1 MIGLRHRAPTAKASP
16 MPPTLSIAFVVG
28 TRPNFPKVA
37 PMLAALRNHVQ
48 ARAILVHTGQHYDP
62 ELSAMFFEDLGISA
76 PDWMLGVGSGS
87 HAQQTARVMVEFERR
102 CLEDRPD
109 CVVVVGDVNSTV
121 ACTLVASKLQIKV
134 VHVEAGLR
142 SGDRTMPEE
151 LNRLVTDVLADRLY
165 THCQEAVDNLS
176 REGIPSDRICAV
188 GNVMIDSLLRV
199 RSKATA
205 PPSLP
210 ADLLSK
216 RGFGLVTLH
225 RPALVDNVDL
235 LRPMLDA
242 LARIAERLPLFYP
255 VHPRALA
262 KMAGFGLI
270 GEAETDA
277 QLLPYKG
284 SRLHLCRPI
293 RYQEF
298 LWLMDNARLLITDSG
313 GIQEETT
320 ALGVPCLTV
329 RDNTERAVTI
339 REGTNELIGVDPVRL
354 EAAVERVLNEP
365 MPSGERIPAQW
376 DGHAGERIIDDLVAW
391 LEEEKA

>member
-1 MIGLRHRAPTAKASP
+1 MSSS
-16 MPPTLSIAFVVG
+16 LSIAFVVG

-37 PMLAALRNHVQ
+37 PMLSALRSYEHV
-48 ARAILVHTGQHYDP
+48 RAILVHTGQHYDP

-87 HAQQTARVMVEFERR
+87 HAQQTAKVMVEFEKH
-102 CLEDRPD
+102 CLQDRPD

-121 ACTLVASKLQIKV
+121 ACTLVASKLHIPV

-165 THCQEAVDNLS
+165 THCQEAVDNLGA
-176 REGIPSDRICAV
+176 EGIPSDRICAV

-199 RSKATA
+199 RGKATP

-210 ADLLSK
+210 AELLSK

-225 RPALVDNVDL
+225 RPALVDNLEL

-242 LARIAERLPLFYP
+242 LGRISERLPLFYP
-255 VHPRALA
+255 VHPRA
-262 KMAGFGLI
+262 MARMASFGLI
-270 GEAETDA
+270 NEADA
-277 QLLPYKG
+277 ERDLLRYEG
-284 SRLHLCRPI
+284 SNLYLCRPI

-298 LWLMDNARLLITDSG
+298 LWLMDNSRLLITDSG

-339 REGTNELIGVDPVRL
+339 HEGTNELIGVNPSKL
-354 EAAVERVLNEP
+354 EAAVERVLSQE
-365 MPSGERIPAQW
+365 MPSGDRIPAQW
-376 DGHAGERIIDDLVAW
+376 DGHAGERIIDDLVSW
-391 LEEEKA
+391 LGDRNA